1 MARRETES
9 LIDRLRQM
17 SEEGLT
23 SFLNE
28 LKANE
33 ALGRRLKRVGERLT
47 ANKQTFDRN
56 VETVL
61 DFVNLPSKRD
71 VRELRQ
77 RLDHLSGQI
86 TSLNI
91 KLDRMAAGQRRGPGE
106 RRAAKG

>member
-9 LIDRLRQM
+9 LIDRLREM

-28 LKANE
+28 LKANA
-33 ALGRRLKRVGERLT
+33 ALSRRLKRVGERLT
-47 ANKQTFDRN
+47 TNKQTFDRN

-77 RLDHLSGQI
+77 RLDRLSGQI

-91 KLDRMAAGQRRGPGE
+91 KLDRVVAAQRRGPGT
-106 RRAAKG
+106 RRTAKR

>member
-17 SEEGLT
+17 SEEGLS
-23 SFLNE
+23 SFLSE

-33 ALGRRLKRVGERLT
+33 ALSRRLKRVGERLT
-47 ANKQTFDRN
+47 VNKQTFDRN

-77 RLDHLSGQI
+77 RLDRLSGQI

-91 KLDRMAAGQRRGPGE
+91 KLDRVVAGQRRSSGE
-106 RRAAKG
+106 RRAAK